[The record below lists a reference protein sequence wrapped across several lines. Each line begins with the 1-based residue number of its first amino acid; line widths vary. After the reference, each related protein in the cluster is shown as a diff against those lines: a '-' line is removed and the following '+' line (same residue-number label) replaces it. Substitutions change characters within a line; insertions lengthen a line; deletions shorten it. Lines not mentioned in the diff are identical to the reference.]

1 MKDIKL
7 IELENSINTYFNTV
21 EAIRK
26 LNELVYETH
35 NSIVEERDSGNVD
48 FEKVDNYR
56 IYTLQLTSLQM
67 NIGKIIAEI
76 KILKKLLSLEGVA
89 LDLDVPENV
98 IDDIIHS
105 DNSVYSVDSKG
116 EIILLENDLEQVIR
130 DAKVPEEQLKTMISN
145 MQKLDETYLKT
156 FKNEQKEDN

>member
-1 MKDIKL
+1 
-7 IELENSINTYFNTV
+7 
-21 EAIRK
+21 
-26 LNELVYETH
+26 
-35 NSIVEERDSGNVD
+35 
-48 FEKVDNYR
+48 
-56 IYTLQLTSLQM
+56 M

-105 DNSVYSVDSKG
+105 DNSAYSVDSKG

-145 MQKLDETYLKT
+145 MQKLDETFLKT